1 MQAWYSWLMW
11 HASVVA
17 AVIGV
22 PSNVKTIFEA
32 EEFEALLRDPWGLLF
47 QLLLT
52 GSVFASILGI
62 CLYEKR
68 YPSHRAR
75 KVSDEPK
82 PASDEPKPATL
93 DSLNETH
100 STDMLTIAPSP
111 AMVTEPEPSGASSV

>member
-1 MQAWYSWLMW
+1 MW

-47 QLLLT
+47 QLMLA

-82 PASDEPKPATL
+82 PAPL
-93 DSLNETH
+93 DSLNKTR
-100 STDMLTIAPSP
+100 SADMLTTAPSP
-111 AMVTEPEPSGASSV
+111 AVVTEPDLSGASSI